1 MGCGLIGD
9 TGIFDIFHLFGIAD
23 EKEQDIKN
31 WTEPGQ
37 K

>member
-1 MGCGLIGD
+1 MGKSLFGD
-9 TGIFDIFHLFGIAD
+9 TGIFDIIHLFGIED